1 MDKTVVLIIV
11 TALGF
16 ELAAAQLCPV
26 NQCIDQTQ
34 TCHTRDKL
42 GELNYICEC
51 NKPFRAGVDCQL
63 TADNIQI
70 TTCYGLQCSSGSF
83 SSINYPL
90 PYKSRHRALYLL
102 YIPGATEI
110 VFQFDTLFRIERPKD
125 EVYIGSGVSPDI
137 TALVSQSNPPN
148 LYFFDGDM
156 TPPGTYSIFSDTAFI
171 YFLTDKNIEYVGF
184 QVRWNTVDGIAP
196 VINCPG
202 DISQLIPFGQSVVAV
217 DWTIPTAFDNSGI
230 APSVT
235 ANPSYFPGH
244 QFQQGTTT
252 ITYTATDAAFNS
264 AQCTFTITLTQ
275 EVDNINPVITCPAA
289 ISQSIPFGQSVARV
303 FWTTPNASD
312 NSGVAPTVTANPMF
326 TPGQQFQQGTTT
338 ITYTATDA
346 AFNSASCTFSITLTQ
361 EVDTVP
367 PEIQFCPQNINQQI
381 QVGVPSVIV
390 TWNQPI
396 ASDNSG
402 QTPTVRSISH
412 QSGSSF
418 PVGTSTVTYTFADA
432 AGNEATC
439 SFNVN
444 IVSVDTVPPVINC
457 PEAISQS
464 IPFGQ
469 SVAPVF
475 WTTPTASDN
484 SGVAPTVTANP
495 MFTPGQQFQQGTTT
509 ITYTATDAA
518 FNSASCTFTITL
530 TQEVDTVPPEIQFC
544 PQNINQQIQVG
555 VPSVIV
561 TWNQPIASDN
571 SGQTPTVR
579 SISHQSGS
587 SFPVGTSTV
596 TYTFADA
603 AGNEATCS
611 FNVNIV
617 SVDTVPPVINCP
629 EAISQSIPF
638 GQSVAPVFWTTP
650 TAFDNSGVA
659 PTVTANPMF
668 TPGQQFQQ
676 GTTTITYT
684 ATDAAFNSASCT
696 FTITLTQEVDTVPPE
711 IQFCPQNINQQI
723 QVGVPSVIVTWNQPT
738 ASDNSGQTPT
748 VRSTHQSGS
757 SFPVGTSTV
766 TYTFADAA
774 GNEATCSFNVNIVSV
789 DNEPPVINCP
799 EAISQSIPFGQSVA
813 PVFWA
818 IPAAFDNSGIAP
830 TVTTNPSFTPGQQ
843 FQLGTTTIT
852 YTATDAAFNSASCT
866 FTITLTQ
873 QVDTVPPEIQ
883 FCPQNI
889 NQQIQVGVPS
899 VIVTWNQPTASDNS
913 GQTPT
918 VRSTH
923 QSGSS
928 FPVGTSTVTYTFA
941 DAAGNEAT
949 CSFNVNIVSV
959 DNEPPVINCPEA
971 ISQSIPFGQSVA
983 PVFWAI
989 PAAFDNS
996 GIAPTVTTNPSFTP
1010 GQQFQLGTTTIT
1022 YTATDAAFNSASC
1035 TFTITLTQQVDTVP
1049 PEIQFCPQNINQ
1061 QIQVGVPSVIVT
1073 WNQPTASDNS
1083 GQTPT
1088 VRSTHQSGS
1097 SFPVGT
1103 STVTYTF
1110 ADAAGNEATCSFNV
1124 NIVSVDNEPPVIN
1137 CPEAISQSIPFGQSV
1152 APVFWAIP
1160 AAFDN
1165 SGIAPTVTTN
1175 PSFTPGQQFQLG
1187 TTTITYTATDA
1198 AFNSASCTFTIT
1210 LTQQVDTVPPEIQ
1223 FCPQNIN
1230 QQIQVGV
1237 PSVIVTWNQ
1246 PTASDNSGQTP
1257 TVRSTHQSG
1266 SSFPVGTSTVT
1277 YTFADAAGNEA
1288 TCSFNVN
1295 IVSVDTVPPEIQFC
1309 PQNINQQIQ
1318 VGVPSVIVTW
1328 NQPTASDNSGQTPTV
1343 RSTHQSGSSFPVGTS
1358 TVTYTFADAAG
1369 NEATCSFNVNIV
1381 SVDNEPP
1388 VINCPEAISQSIPF
1402 GQSVAPV
1409 FWAIP
1414 AAFDNSG
1421 IAPTVTTNPSFTP
1434 GQQFQLGTT
1443 TITYTATDAAFNS
1456 ASCTFTITLTQQV
1469 DTVPPEI
1476 QFCPQN
1482 INQQIQVGV
1491 PSVIVTWNQ
1500 PTASDNSGQTP
1511 TVRSTHQ
1518 SGSSF
1523 PVGTSTVT
1531 YTFAD
1536 AAGNEATCSFNVNIV
1551 SVDTVPPEIQF
1562 CPQNINQ
1569 QIQVGVPSVI
1579 VTWNQPT
1586 ASDNSGQ
1593 TPTVRS
1599 THQSG
1604 SSFPVG
1610 TSTVTYTFADAAGN
1624 EATCSFNVNIVSV
1637 DTTPP
1642 VINCPEAIIQSI
1654 PFGQSVA
1661 RVFWTT
1667 PTASD
1672 NSGVAPTVTTNPSY
1686 TPGQQFQRGTTTIT
1700 YTATDAAFNSAS
1712 CTFTITLTQVDATR
1726 PEIQFCPQNIN
1737 QQIEFGV
1744 PSVIVLWN
1752 QPTAS
1757 DDSGQT
1763 PNVQTTHQPGS
1774 SFPVGTSTV
1783 IYTFTDAA
1791 GNEAICSFNVNVFA
1805 VDTVPPVINCPEA
1818 ISQSIP
1824 FGQSVAPVFWA
1835 IPTASDNS
1843 GLAPTVTANPSLTPG
1858 QQFQQGTT
1866 TITYTATDAAFNSAS
1881 CTFTITL
1888 TQQVDTERPVIQYCP
1903 PNINREIP
1911 TGVTSVIVTWT
1922 QPTASDNS
1930 GQTPT
1935 MQSTHQSGSSFR
1947 VGTSTVIYTFTDAAG
1962 NDNTCSFNVIV
1973 ANVDHT
1979 PPEITY
1985 CPADITMTTLRG
1997 SGPTVVTWTEPTAND
2012 NSGNTPVVS
2021 SNHNSGDAF
2030 PTTVRTSVTYTF
2042 RDAAGN
2048 SMDCTFT
2055 ISITEVNPC
2064 DTQQC
2069 QNGGVCVADTLSTI
2083 RCLCT
2088 SCYSGPRCQIVGNAC
2103 ATSTCGNGGNC
2114 IPTPGSCTE
2123 YVCQCTSCFTGRFCT
2138 EGVDSCANHQCN
2150 NGAGCTVNSNNCLQY
2165 ICNCPPCYD
2174 GQFCEIRINPCTNH
2188 QCQNGAVCNPLTTN
2202 TGISC
2207 NEYRCECPPCFIGE
2221 FCNQPRNPCQPNP
2234 CGNNGGCT
2242 PLTSGTS
2249 ASCFSYTCQCTGC
2262 FTGYNCQI
2270 AISSPCVN
2278 NPCLNG
2284 GTCTVVQGMCTT
2296 HECRCA
2302 TGYAGANCRN
2312 VVGVNPNPCNSFPCQ
2327 NGANCLT
2334 MDGTYYVCLCQDNSL
2349 GRNCEATR
2357 GLIGQINACATFP
2370 CRNGATCLNS
2380 YHSNSNVVSGTSQ
2393 TYSCI
2398 CANGFTGTN
2407 CAQRSAEFTQLNIC
2421 QLGSKPACTRGAGCF
2436 NLYHNFDQDID
2447 YYCQCPTGWTGHNCE
2462 MEVPNSCSSSP
2473 CLNGGTCQAASN
2485 SFFCNCQT
2493 GYFGN
2498 TCENSQVDNQAPIIS
2513 NCPSAISQ
2521 TAQGSGGV
2529 NVFWNV
2535 PSATDNSGFTQ
2546 INYQSHVPGAFFSP
2560 GTTLVTY
2567 VIEDNSQNYAMCQFI
2582 VTVSSISTDTTAPFI
2597 SGCPFGPTVN
2607 APTGSSS
2614 AIVTWSEPTATD
2626 NSGQQPTLSRTHTPG
2641 SSFTVG
2647 YTAVVYT
2654 FRDATGNQA
2663 SCTFLV
2669 HVTGTQADQVNV
2681 AGCQTEGITVTATS
2695 GTTSSVQWTEP
2706 TATDSFGQRV
2716 LPTKTHSPGQ
2726 SFVIGQSTQVT
2737 YTFVANS
2744 GAQATCSFFV
2754 TVTRTQTGQVNVAG
2768 CPTEGITV
2776 TATSGTTSVVQ
2787 WTEPTAT
2794 DSFGQTV
2801 LPTKTHSPGQSFVI
2815 GQSTQVTYT
2824 FVANSGAQA
2833 TCSFFVTVTR
2843 TTSDEVN
2850 VAGCPIQGITASATS
2865 GSTSIVQWT
2874 EPTATDSF
2882 GQTVLPTK
2890 THSPGQSFVIGQPTQ
2905 VTYTFVANSG
2915 AQATCSFFVTVTN
2928 GGGDTINPVITCPN
2942 AVVAYVAG
2950 GVTSTRVTWPPA
2962 TATDNSGQ
2970 QPSLTSNPALNS
2982 LFTLGFSTVMYT
2994 ATDQSGNRA
3003 TCTFPVNVVVD
3014 TQAPVVSNCPTN
3026 TITSTLSAGT
3036 SVVTVSW
3043 TEPTA
3048 NDNSQLQVQVDQTN
3062 APGEFFRQGSHE
3074 VVYTFRDSVNNV
3086 AECRFM
3092 VVVTASGGTGNAC
3105 DSNPCAP
3112 NQNCFFSSTA
3122 FICRDARRRRSADV
3136 EDDNEF
3142 CPCENGGECIDV
3154 DLPVTT
3160 CTCQPGFTGILCE
3173 QVLVAMNDVCSPN
3186 PCLNNGTCI
3195 ETIVGRNHMQTEH
3208 MCLCAHGWDGPNCF
3222 NAVDEDLLSNTSE
3235 LDLMYNQGLQRTEW
3249 FMGALTALVV
3259 VLFLVFAIT
3268 IGYLAKRQIPQE
3280 KNLDDEVAI
3289 IR

>member
-34 TCHTRDKL
+34 TCHARDKL

-63 TADNIQI
+63 NTDNIEI

-83 SSINYPL
+83 SSINYPST
-90 PYKSRHRALYLL
+90 YNVRHRAIYLL

-110 VFQFDTLFRIERPKD
+110 VFQFDTPFRIERPKD
-125 EVYIGSGVSPDI
+125 EVYIGSGVSPDLN
-137 TALVSQSNPPN
+137 ALVSQSNPPN
-148 LYFFDGDM
+148 LYFFDGDI
-156 TPPGTYSIFSDTAFI
+156 TPPGTYSIFSDTAFV
-171 YFLTDKNIEYVGF
+171 YFLTDKNIEYEGF
-184 QVRWNTVDGIAP
+184 RVRWNAVDDIAP
-196 VINCPG
+196 VINCPAA
-202 DISQLIPFGQSVVAV
+202 ISQLIPFGQSVVAV

-230 APSVT
+230 APTVT

-275 EVDNINPVITCPAA
+275 EVDNVNPVITCPAP
-289 ISQSIPFGQSVARV
+289 ITQSIPFGQELARV
-303 FWTTPNASD
+303 FWSLPTAFD
-312 NSGVAPTVTANPMF
+312 NSGITPTVTPNPTF
-326 TPGQQFQQGTTT
+326 FPGQQFSQGTTT

-361 EVDTVP
+361 EVDTIPPVINCPEATSQSIPFGQSFAPVFWTIPTASDNSGVAPTVRERIIVKSVIVTWNQPTASDNSGQTPNVQTTHQSGSSFPVGTSTVIYTFTDAAGNEATCSFNVNIVSVDTVP
-367 PEIQFCPQNINQQI
+367 PVINCPEAIIHSIPFGQSVAPVFWTIPTASDNSGTAPTVTANPSFTPGQQFQQGTTTITYTATDAAFNSASCTFTITLTQQVDTVRPEIQFCPQNINQQI
-381 QVGVPSVIV
+381 QFGVPSVIV
-390 TWNQPI
+390 TWNQPT

-402 QTPTVRSISH
+402 QTPNVQATH

-418 PVGTSTVTYTFADA
+418 PVGTSTVIYTFTDAAGNEATCSFNVNVVSVDTVPPVINCPEAISQSIPFGQSFAPVFWAIPTASDNSGTAPTVTANPSFTPGQQFQQGTTTITYTATDAAFNSASCTFTVTLTQQVDTVRPEIQFCPQNINQQIQFGVPSVIVTWNQPTASDNSGQTPNVQATHQSGSSFPVGTSTVIYTFTDAAGNEATCSFNVNVVSVDTVPPVINCPEAISQSIPFGQLVAPVFWAMPTASDNSGTAPTVTANPSFTPGQQFQQGTTTITYTATDAAFNSASCTFTVTLTQQVDTVPPVINCPEAISQSIPFGQSVAPVFWTIPTASDNSGTAPTVTANPSFTPGQQFQQGTTTITYTATDAAFNSASCTFTITLTQQVDTVRPEIQFCPQNINQQIQFGVPSVIVTWNQPTASDNSGQTPNVQTTHQSGSSFSVGTTTVIYTFTDA

-475 WTTPTASDN
+475 WTIPTASDN
-484 SGVAPTVTANP
+484 SGTAPTVTANP
-495 MFTPGQQFQQGTTT
+495 SFTPGQQFQQGTTT

-530 TQEVDTVPPEIQFC
+530 TQQVDTVRPEIQFC
-544 PQNINQQIQVG
+544 PQNINQQIQFG
-555 VPSVIV
+555 VPTVIV
-561 TWNQPIASDN
+561 TWNQPVASDN
-571 SGQTPTVR
+571 SGQTPNVQTT
-579 SISHQSGS
+579 HQSGS
-587 SFPVGTSTV
+587 SFSVGTTTV
-596 TYTFADA
+596 IYTFTDA

-638 GQSVAPVFWTTP
+638 GQSVAPVFWT
-650 TAFDNSGVA
+650 
-659 PTVTANPMF
+659 
-668 TPGQQFQQ
+668 
-676 GTTTITYT
+676 
-684 ATDAAFNSASCT
+684 
-696 FTITLTQEVDTVPPE
+696 
-711 IQFCPQNINQQI
+711 
-723 QVGVPSVIVTWNQPT
+723 
-738 ASDNSGQTPT
+738 
-748 VRSTHQSGS
+748 
-757 SFPVGTSTV
+757 
-766 TYTFADAA
+766 
-774 GNEATCSFNVNIVSV
+774 
-789 DNEPPVINCP
+789 
-799 EAISQSIPFGQSVA
+799 
-813 PVFWA
+813 
-818 IPAAFDNSGIAP
+818 
-830 TVTTNPSFTPGQQ
+830 
-843 FQLGTTTIT
+843 
-852 YTATDAAFNSASCT
+852 
-866 FTITLTQ
+866 
-873 QVDTVPPEIQ
+873 
-883 FCPQNI
+883 
-889 NQQIQVGVPS
+889 
-899 VIVTWNQPTASDNS
+899 
-913 GQTPT
+913 
-918 VRSTH
+918 
-923 QSGSS
+923 
-928 FPVGTSTVTYTFA
+928 
-941 DAAGNEAT
+941 
-949 CSFNVNIVSV
+949 
-959 DNEPPVINCPEA
+959 
-971 ISQSIPFGQSVA
+971 
-983 PVFWAI
+983 
-989 PAAFDNS
+989 
-996 GIAPTVTTNPSFTP
+996 
-1010 GQQFQLGTTTIT
+1010 
-1022 YTATDAAFNSASC
+1022 
-1035 TFTITLTQQVDTVP
+1035 
-1049 PEIQFCPQNINQ
+1049 
-1061 QIQVGVPSVIVT
+1061 
-1073 WNQPTASDNS
+1073 
-1083 GQTPT
+1083 
-1088 VRSTHQSGS
+1088 
-1097 SFPVGT
+1097 
-1103 STVTYTF
+1103 
-1110 ADAAGNEATCSFNV
+1110 
-1124 NIVSVDNEPPVIN
+1124 
-1137 CPEAISQSIPFGQSV
+1137 
-1152 APVFWAIP
+1152 
-1160 AAFDN
+1160 
-1165 SGIAPTVTTN
+1165 
-1175 PSFTPGQQFQLG
+1175 
-1187 TTTITYTATDA
+1187 
-1198 AFNSASCTFTIT
+1198 
-1210 LTQQVDTVPPEIQ
+1210 
-1223 FCPQNIN
+1223 
-1230 QQIQVGV
+1230 
-1237 PSVIVTWNQ
+1237 
-1246 PTASDNSGQTP
+1246 
-1257 TVRSTHQSG
+1257 
-1266 SSFPVGTSTVT
+1266 
-1277 YTFADAAGNEA
+1277 
-1288 TCSFNVN
+1288 
-1295 IVSVDTVPPEIQFC
+1295 
-1309 PQNINQQIQ
+1309 
-1318 VGVPSVIVTW
+1318 
-1328 NQPTASDNSGQTPTV
+1328 
-1343 RSTHQSGSSFPVGTS
+1343 
-1358 TVTYTFADAAG
+1358 
-1369 NEATCSFNVNIV
+1369 
-1381 SVDNEPP
+1381 
-1388 VINCPEAISQSIPF
+1388 
-1402 GQSVAPV
+1402 
-1409 FWAIP
+1409 
-1414 AAFDNSG
+1414 
-1421 IAPTVTTNPSFTP
+1421 
-1434 GQQFQLGTT
+1434 
-1443 TITYTATDAAFNS
+1443 
-1456 ASCTFTITLTQQV
+1456 
-1469 DTVPPEI
+1469 
-1476 QFCPQN
+1476 
-1482 INQQIQVGV
+1482 
-1491 PSVIVTWNQ
+1491 
-1500 PTASDNSGQTP
+1500 
-1511 TVRSTHQ
+1511 
-1518 SGSSF
+1518 
-1523 PVGTSTVT
+1523 
-1531 YTFAD
+1531 
-1536 AAGNEATCSFNVNIV
+1536 
-1551 SVDTVPPEIQF
+1551 
-1562 CPQNINQ
+1562 
-1569 QIQVGVPSVI
+1569 
-1579 VTWNQPT
+1579 
-1586 ASDNSGQ
+1586 
-1593 TPTVRS
+1593 
-1599 THQSG
+1599 
-1604 SSFPVG
+1604 
-1610 TSTVTYTFADAAGN
+1610 
-1624 EATCSFNVNIVSV
+1624 
-1637 DTTPP
+1637 
-1642 VINCPEAIIQSI
+1642 
-1654 PFGQSVA
+1654 
-1661 RVFWTT
+1661 
-1667 PTASD
+1667 
-1672 NSGVAPTVTTNPSY
+1672 
-1686 TPGQQFQRGTTTIT
+1686 
-1700 YTATDAAFNSAS
+1700 
-1712 CTFTITLTQVDATR
+1712 
-1726 PEIQFCPQNIN
+1726 
-1737 QQIEFGV
+1737 
-1744 PSVIVLWN
+1744 
-1752 QPTAS
+1752 
-1757 DDSGQT
+1757 
-1763 PNVQTTHQPGS
+1763 
-1774 SFPVGTSTV
+1774 
-1783 IYTFTDAA
+1783 
-1791 GNEAICSFNVNVFA
+1791 
-1805 VDTVPPVINCPEA
+1805 
-1818 ISQSIP
+1818 
-1824 FGQSVAPVFWA
+1824 

-1843 GLAPTVTANPSLTPG
+1843 GTAPTVTANPSFTPG

-1888 TQQVDTERPVIQYCP
+1888 TQQVDTVRPEIQFCPQNINQQIQFGVPTVIVTWNQPVASDNSGQTPNVQTTHQSGSSFSVGTTTVIYTFTDAAGNEATCSFNVNIVSVDTVPPVINCPEAISQSIPFGQSVAPVFWTIPTASDNSGTAPTVTANPSFTPGQQFQQGTTTITYTATDAAFNSASCTFTITLTQQVDTVRPEIQFCPQNINQQIQFGVPSVIVTWNQPTASDNSGQTPNVQTTHQSGSSFSVGTSTVIYTFTDAAGNQATCSFNVNVVSVDTVPPVINCPEAISQSIPFGQSVAPVFWTIPTASDNSGTAPTVTANPSFTPGQQFQQGTTTITYTATDAAFNSASCTFTITLTQQVDTVRPEIQFCPQNINQQIQFGVPSVIVTWNQPTASDNSGQTPNVQTTHQSGSSFPVGTSTVIYTFTDAAGNQATCSFNVNVVSVDTVPPVINCPEAISQSIPFGQSVAPVFWTIPTASDNSGTAPTVTANPSFTPGQQFQQGTTTITYTATDAAFNSASCTFMITLTQQVDTVRPVIQFCP

-1911 TGVTSVIVTWT
+1911 TGVTSVIVTWN

-1930 GQTPT
+1930 GQTPN
-1935 MQSTHQSGSSFR
+1935 MQTTHQSGSSFS
-1947 VGTSTVIYTFTDAAG
+1947 VGSSNVIYTFTDAAG

-2174 GQFCEIRINPCTNH
+2174 GQFCEIRINPCSNH

-2202 TGISC
+2202 TGVSC

-2242 PLTSGTS
+2242 PLTSSTS
-2249 ASCFSYTCQCTGC
+2249 ASCFSYTCQCRGC
-2262 FTGYNCQI
+2262 FTGYSCQI
-2270 AISSPCVN
+2270 AISSPCVT

-2296 HECRCA
+2296 HECGCA
-2302 TGYAGANCRN
+2302 TGYAGVNCRN

-2357 GLIGQINACATFP
+2357 DLIGQINACATFP

-2473 CLNGGTCQAASN
+2473 CLNGGTCQAAAN

-2513 NCPSAISQ
+2513 SCPSAISR

-2529 NVFWNV
+2529 NVFWNAPV
-2535 PSATDNSGFTQ
+2535 ATDNSGFTQ
-2546 INYQSHVPGAFFSP
+2546 INFQSHVPGTFFSP

-2582 VTVSSISTDTTAPFI
+2582 VTVLSISTDTTAPFI

-2614 AIVTWSEPTATD
+2614 ATVTWSEPTATD

-2669 HVTGTQADQVNV
+2669 HV
-2681 AGCQTEGITVTATS
+2681 I
-2695 GTTSSVQWTEP
+2695 GTTSDQ
-2706 TATDSFGQRV
+2706 
-2716 LPTKTHSPGQ
+2716 
-2726 SFVIGQSTQVT
+2726 
-2737 YTFVANS
+2737 
-2744 GAQATCSFFV
+2744 
-2754 TVTRTQTGQVNVAG
+2754 
-2768 CPTEGITV
+2768 
-2776 TATSGTTSVVQ
+2776 
-2787 WTEPTAT
+2787 
-2794 DSFGQTV
+2794 
-2801 LPTKTHSPGQSFVI
+2801 
-2815 GQSTQVTYT
+2815 
-2824 FVANSGAQA
+2824 
-2833 TCSFFVTVTR
+2833 
-2843 TTSDEVN
+2843 VN

-2882 GQTVLPTK
+2882 GQRVVPTK

-2905 VTYTFVANSG
+2905 VTYTFVAISG
-2915 AQATCSFFVTVTN
+2915 AQATCSFTVTVTRTTSDQVN
-2928 GGGDTINPVITCPN
+2928 VAGCPIQGITASATSGSTSIVQWTEPTATDSFGQRVVPTKTHSPGQSFVIGQPTQVTYTFVAISGAQATCSFTVTVTTGGGDTINPVIRCPN

-2982 LFTLGFSTVMYT
+2982 IFTLGFSTVMYT

-3003 TCTFPVNVVVD
+3003 TCTFPVNVIVD

-3026 TITSTLSAGT
+3026 TITSTLPVGT

-3062 APGEFFRQGSHE
+3062 SPGQFFRQGSEE

-3112 NQNCFFSSTA
+3112 NQNCFFSSNA

-3136 EDDNEF
+3136 EDGNEF
-3142 CPCENGGECIDV
+3142 CPCENGGECIHV
-3154 DLPVTT
+3154 DLPATT
-3160 CTCQPGFTGILCE
+3160 CTCLPGFTGILCE

-3195 ETIVGRNHMQTEH
+3195 ETIVGHNHMQTEH

-3222 NAVDEDLLSNTSE
+3222 HAVDEDLLSTTSE
-3235 LDLMYNQGLQRTEW
+3235 IDLMYNQGLQRTEW

-3268 IGYLAKRQIPQE
+3268 ICYLAKRQTPQD
-3280 KNLDDEVAI
+3280 KKLDDEVAI